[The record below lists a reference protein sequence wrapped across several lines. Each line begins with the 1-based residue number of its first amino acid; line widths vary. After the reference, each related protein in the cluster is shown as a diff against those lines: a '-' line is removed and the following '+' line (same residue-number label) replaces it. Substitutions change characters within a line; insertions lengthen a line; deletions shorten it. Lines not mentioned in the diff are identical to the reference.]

1 MLNDLPRRR
10 QRAAGSVVREKLF
23 PERASSGVNDR
34 TRPTRRTRMQA
45 YLREG
50 RKSNASSI
58 RGEFASPPG
67 GASGLAQ
74 RRRVVRE
81 SELLRGEVPVVIDD
95 DGFLMG
101 LWPKVSEIIEG
112 GRKVTVAQQEI
123 AGVTYS
129 SDWFQYCGV
138 QTYPGVKPLADQDN
152 YFRYANNPP
161 YKWQKEEVSPGAK
174 VHIDD
179 FEDYV
184 TWGNSIG
191 KAGVGKPAFATW
203 RSQDVP
209 PQVQMPVQLIRS
221 TIVDNLIS
229 NAQGETKQWLQESCS
244 QGFIA
249 ILDKCTHFCC
259 VPGFKSFT
267 DSEKF
272 DGADLIYCQC
282 HQSVYD
288 PFSIIKDRFVA
299 LPRNEE

>member
-1 MLNDLPRRR
+1 MTSDDKYPKVSGRRR
-10 QRAAGSVVREKLF
+10 FVKGVVGGAALAGIGTATSGTVNTMTNPSGAGGGVTEYFGIEKLF
-23 PERASSGVNDR
+23 GPA
-34 TRPTRRTRMQA
+34 P
-45 YLREG
+45 
-50 RKSNASSI
+50 
-58 RGEFASPPG
+58 RGMP
-67 GASGLAQ
+67 Q
-74 RRRVVRE
+74 I
-81 SELLRGEVPVVIDD
+81 PVVIDD

-161 YKWQKEEVSPGAK
+161 YKWQKEEVSPGEK

-299 LPRNEE
+299 LPRTEE

>member
-1 MLNDLPRRR
+1 MTSDDKYPKVSGRRR
-10 QRAAGSVVREKLF
+10 FVKGVVGGAALAGIGTATSGTVNTMTNPSGAGGGVTEYFGIEKLF
-23 PERASSGVNDR
+23 GPA
-34 TRPTRRTRMQA
+34 P
-45 YLREG
+45 
-50 RKSNASSI
+50 
-58 RGEFASPPG
+58 RGMP
-67 GASGLAQ
+67 Q
-74 RRRVVRE
+74 I
-81 SELLRGEVPVVIDD
+81 PVVIDD

-138 QTYPGVKPLADQDN
+138 QPYPGVKPLADQDN

-299 LPRNEE
+299 LPRTEE

>member
-1 MLNDLPRRR
+1 MTSDDKYPKVSGRRR
-10 QRAAGSVVREKLF
+10 FVKGVVGGAALAGIGTATSGTVNTMTNPSGAGGGVTEYFGIEKLF
-23 PERASSGVNDR
+23 GPA
-34 TRPTRRTRMQA
+34 P
-45 YLREG
+45 
-50 RKSNASSI
+50 
-58 RGEFASPPG
+58 RGMP
-67 GASGLAQ
+67 Q
-74 RRRVVRE
+74 I
-81 SELLRGEVPVVIDD
+81 PVVIDD

-288 PFSIIKDRFVA
+288 PFSIIKDRFVT
-299 LPRNEE
+299 LPRTEE

>member
-1 MLNDLPRRR
+1 MTSDDKYPKVSGRRR
-10 QRAAGSVVREKLF
+10 FVKGVVGGAALAGIGTATSGTVNTMTNPSGAGGGVTEYFGIEKLF
-23 PERASSGVNDR
+23 GPA
-34 TRPTRRTRMQA
+34 P
-45 YLREG
+45 
-50 RKSNASSI
+50 
-58 RGEFASPPG
+58 RGMP
-67 GASGLAQ
+67 Q
-74 RRRVVRE
+74 I
-81 SELLRGEVPVVIDD
+81 PVVIDD

-299 LPRNEE
+299 LPRTEE

>member
-1 MLNDLPRRR
+1 M
-10 QRAAGSVVREKLF
+10 
-23 PERASSGVNDR
+23 
-34 TRPTRRTRMQA
+34 
-45 YLREG
+45 
-50 RKSNASSI
+50 
-58 RGEFASPPG
+58 
-67 GASGLAQ
+67 
-74 RRRVVRE
+74 
-81 SELLRGEVPVVIDD
+81 
-95 DGFLMG
+95 
-101 LWPKVSEIIEG
+101 
-112 GRKVTVAQQEI
+112 
-123 AGVTYS
+123 
-129 SDWFQYCGV
+129 
-138 QTYPGVKPLADQDN
+138 
-152 YFRYANNPP
+152 
-161 YKWQKEEVSPGAK
+161 
-174 VHIDD
+174 
-179 FEDYV
+179 

-299 LPRNEE
+299 LPRTEE

>member
-1 MLNDLPRRR
+1 MTSDDKYPKVSGRRR
-10 QRAAGSVVREKLF
+10 FVKGVVGGAALAGIGTATSGTVNTMTNPSGAGGGVTEYFGIEKLF
-23 PERASSGVNDR
+23 GPA
-34 TRPTRRTRMQA
+34 P
-45 YLREG
+45 
-50 RKSNASSI
+50 
-58 RGEFASPPG
+58 RGMP
-67 GASGLAQ
+67 Q
-74 RRRVVRE
+74 I
-81 SELLRGEVPVVIDD
+81 PVVIDD

-229 NAQGETKQWLQESCS
+229 NAQGETKQWLQESCR

-299 LPRNEE
+299 LPRTEE

>member
-1 MLNDLPRRR
+1 MTSDDKYPKVSGRRR
-10 QRAAGSVVREKLF
+10 FVKGVVGGAALAGIGTATSGTVNTMTNPSGAGGGVTEYFGIEKLF
-23 PERASSGVNDR
+23 GPA
-34 TRPTRRTRMQA
+34 P
-45 YLREG
+45 
-50 RKSNASSI
+50 
-58 RGEFASPPG
+58 RGMPQIP
-67 GASGLAQ
+67 
-74 RRRVVRE
+74 
-81 SELLRGEVPVVIDD
+81 
-95 DGFLMG
+95 
-101 LWPKVSEIIEG
+101 IEG

-161 YKWQKEEVSPGAK
+161 YKWQKEEVSPGEK

-299 LPRNEE
+299 LPRTEE

>member
-1 MLNDLPRRR
+1 MTSDDKYPQVSGRRR
-10 QRAAGSVVREKLF
+10 FVKGVVGGATLVGIGTATSGTVNTMTNPSGAGGGVTEYFGIEKLF
-23 PERASSGVNDR
+23 GPA
-34 TRPTRRTRMQA
+34 P
-45 YLREG
+45 
-50 RKSNASSI
+50 
-58 RGEFASPPG
+58 RGMPQIPII
-67 GASGLAQ
+67 
-74 RRRVVRE
+74 
-81 SELLRGEVPVVIDD
+81 IDD

-101 LWPKVSEIIEG
+101 LWPKTSEIIES
-112 GRKVTVAQQEI
+112 GRTITVAQQEI

-161 YKWQKEEVSPGAK
+161 YKWQKEEVSPGEK
-174 VHIDD
+174 VHIDH
-179 FEDYV
+179 FEDYA

-203 RSQDVP
+203 RSQDLP
-209 PQVQMPVQLIRS
+209 PQVQMPIQLIRS
-221 TIVDNLIS
+221 ALVDKLIS

-249 ILDKCTHFCC
+249 ILNKCTHFCC

-299 LPRNEE
+299 LPRTEE

>member
-1 MLNDLPRRR
+1 MTSDDKYPKVSGRRR
-10 QRAAGSVVREKLF
+10 FVKGVVGGAALAGIGTATSGTVNTMTNPSGAGGGVTEYFGIEKLF
-23 PERASSGVNDR
+23 GPA
-34 TRPTRRTRMQA
+34 P
-45 YLREG
+45 
-50 RKSNASSI
+50 
-58 RGEFASPPG
+58 RGMPQIPI
-67 GASGLAQ
+67 
-74 RRRVVRE
+74 
-81 SELLRGEVPVVIDD
+81 VIDD

-161 YKWQKEEVSPGAK
+161 YKWQKEEVSPGEK

-299 LPRNEE
+299 LPRTEE

>member
-1 MLNDLPRRR
+1 MTSDDKYPKVSGRRR
-10 QRAAGSVVREKLF
+10 FVKGVVGGAALAGIGTATSGTVNTMTNPSGAGGGVTEYFGIEKLF
-23 PERASSGVNDR
+23 GPA
-34 TRPTRRTRMQA
+34 P
-45 YLREG
+45 
-50 RKSNASSI
+50 
-58 RGEFASPPG
+58 RGMP
-67 GASGLAQ
+67 Q
-74 RRRVVRE
+74 I
-81 SELLRGEVPVVIDD
+81 PVVIDD

-249 ILDKCTHFCC
+249 ILDKCNHFCC

-299 LPRNEE
+299 LPRTEE

>member
-1 MLNDLPRRR
+1 MTSDDKYPKVSGRRR
-10 QRAAGSVVREKLF
+10 FVKGVVGGAALAGIGTATSGTVNTMTNPSGAGGGVTEYFGIEKLF
-23 PERASSGVNDR
+23 GPA
-34 TRPTRRTRMQA
+34 P
-45 YLREG
+45 
-50 RKSNASSI
+50 
-58 RGEFASPPG
+58 RGMP
-67 GASGLAQ
+67 Q
-74 RRRVVRE
+74 I
-81 SELLRGEVPVVIDD
+81 PVVIDD

-174 VHIDD
+174 VNIDD

-299 LPRNEE
+299 LPRTEE